1 MAALRGSCQCRG
13 VQFELPESFEAR
25 TFCHCTTCKKL
36 SGGVGTANGRIHSDE
51 VNLLEGE
58 ELLRT
63 YQPEEGSAKTFCS
76 VCGSNLFGGGWPES
90 AQARV
95 LERALEEGR
104 RKPVT
109 LVLDVELHGPVDRR
123 RAQVHAAA
131 AVAERVVDEVAER
144 LLEAKAVAADD
155 HSRGGFVGEWPR
167 TLLRAP
173 PKPVHDGRKKLVRI
187 ERVEA
192 QWRLPPVG
200 SRDQQKVLGELRQAV
215 HFLRRPAQRL
225 AELLRRA
232 AVVQSELELRP
243 EEREWRA
250 KLVSGVRDEV
260 ALALER
266 VFKSLEHLVQRL
278 PEPLDLVPG
287 PRYREPLAR
296 RLGRDRGGAA
306 DRKSVV

>member
-76 VCGSNLFGGGWPES
+76 VCGSNLFG
-90 AQARV
+90 AARKHEPDIRPACGAV
-95 LERALEEGR
+95 RRVRDPSVGLGDHPDDRQPKPGARAFASRLGAAETLERALEEGR

-192 QWRLPPVG
+192 QWQLPPVG

-260 ALALER
+260 A
-266 VFKSLEHLVQRL
+266 
-278 PEPLDLVPG
+278 
-287 PRYREPLAR
+287 
-296 RLGRDRGGAA
+296 
-306 DRKSVV
+306 